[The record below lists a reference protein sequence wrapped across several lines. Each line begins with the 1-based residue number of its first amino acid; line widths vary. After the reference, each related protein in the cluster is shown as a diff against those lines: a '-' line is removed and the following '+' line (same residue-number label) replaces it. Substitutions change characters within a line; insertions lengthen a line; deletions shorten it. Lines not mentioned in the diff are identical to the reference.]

1 MKKVSMDRLSIRLKI
16 TLWFSVA
23 LALVVGLTY
32 FLILSVSRQ
41 VIQKTIRDNL
51 IETVMD
57 NVDEVEYYASMED
70 VENANDVDYYVQ
82 HGAGFLEIDD
92 DFLDE
97 VNEVYTSLCEED
109 GTLIYGENPI
119 MRETL
124 DCEFVDMQVQKL
136 NVDGVLYYIYDYQLS
151 PEGVEG
157 LWLRGIVSESQGEV
171 QLGNISRMSLVILPS
186 LLIIAIIGGYLIAGR
201 VLRPIKDI
209 SRAAEEIREG
219 DDLNKRID
227 VGEGRDELHALADQ
241 FNGMFERLEG
251 SFNAQQQFVSDAS
264 HELRTPVSVIL
275 AQCELTLEE
284 DREADEYVEA
294 LQTVQ
299 RQGKKM
305 GRLIEDMLNLTRIK
319 LSPERY
325 EKLEMNLSELVENVC
340 LDMALIRDKGIELSC
355 DAESNVMCEGNTEL
369 LTRLLNNL
377 ISNAYRY
384 GNENGHI
391 WVSLKAEEGKAVL
404 SVRDD
409 GIGIADEEQEK
420 IFDRFYQADTSR
432 SGVGS
437 GLGLSMAREIA
448 EFHGWDV
455 SVSSKI
461 GEGSC
466 FTVSIPNVN

>member
-1 MKKVSMDRLSIRLKI
+1 MKKVSMGWLSIRLKI

-70 VENANDVDYYVQ
+70 VDNANDVDYYVQ
-82 HGAGFLEIDD
+82 HGDGFLEIDD

-124 DCEFVDMQVQKL
+124 ELGFVNMQVQEL
-136 NVDGVLYYIYDYQLS
+136 TVGGVLYYIYDYQLS

-171 QLGNISRMSLVILPS
+171 QLGNISRMSLIILPS

-209 SRAAEEIREG
+209 SRAAEEISEG

-227 VGEGRDELHALADQ
+227 VGEGKDELHVLAEQ
-241 FNGMFERLEG
+241 FNEMFERLEG

-275 AQCELTLEE
+275 AQCELSLEDE
-284 DREADEYVEA
+284 RTPKEYVEA
-294 LQTVQ
+294 LEVIQ
-299 RQGKKM
+299 RQGGKM
-305 GRLIEDMLNLTRIK
+305 SRLIEDMLNLSRIK

-325 EKLEMNLSELVENVC
+325 EKSELDLSELVEGVC
-340 LDMALIRDKGIELSC
+340 QDMALIKDKGISLEC
-355 DAESNVMCEGNTEL
+355 DVEPDVKCVGNAEL
-369 LTRLLNNL
+369 LTRLLSNL

-384 GNENGHI
+384 GCEGEHI
-391 WVSLKAEEGKAVL
+391 WVALKAEDGNAVL
-404 SVRDD
+404 RVKDD

-432 SGVGS
+432 SGAGS

-448 EFHGWDV
+448 AFHGWDI

-466 FTVSIPNVN
+466 FTVSISSVK

>member
-1 MKKVSMDRLSIRLKI
+1 MKKVSMGWLSIRLKI

-23 LALVVGLTY
+23 LVLVVGLTY

-82 HGAGFLEIDD
+82 HGDGFLEIDD

-124 DCEFVDMQVQKL
+124 ELGFVDMQVQEIT
-136 NVDGVLYYIYDYQLS
+136 VGGVLYYIYDYQLS

-171 QLGNISRMSLVILPS
+171 QLGNISRMSLIILPS

-227 VGEGRDELHALADQ
+227 VGEGKDELHVLADQ
-241 FNGMFERLEG
+241 FNEMFERLEG

-275 AQCELTLEE
+275 AQCELSLEDE
-284 DREADEYVEA
+284 CTPQEYVEA
-294 LQTVQ
+294 LEVIQ
-299 RQGKKM
+299 RQGGKM
-305 GRLIEDMLNLTRIK
+305 SQLIEDMLNLSRIK

-325 EKLEMNLSELVENVC
+325 EKSELDLGDLVEGVC
-340 LDMALIRDKGIELSC
+340 QDMALIKDKGISLEC
-355 DAESNVMCEGNTEL
+355 DVEPDVKCVGNAEL

-384 GNENGHI
+384 GREDGHI
-391 WVSLKAEEGKAVL
+391 WVALKFEEGNAVL
-404 SVRDD
+404 SVKDD

-432 SGVGS
+432 SGEGS

-448 EFHGWDV
+448 AFHGWDV

>member
-1 MKKVSMDRLSIRLKI
+1 MKKISIRLKI

-23 LALVVGLTY
+23 LLLVIGLTY
-32 FLILSVSRQ
+32 FLVLSVSRQ

-51 IETVMD
+51 VETIMD
-57 NVDEVEYYASMED
+57 NVDEVEYYASMDD
-70 VENANDVDYYVQ
+70 VVNANDVDYYVQ
-82 HGAGFLEIDD
+82 HGDGFLEIDD

-97 VNEVYTSLCEED
+97 VNEVYTSLCESD

-124 DCEFVDMQVQKL
+124 NIDFVDSQIQKVT
-136 NVDGVLYYIYDYQLS
+136 VDGVLYYVYDYQLS

-157 LWLRGIVSESQGEV
+157 LWLRGVVAETQGEL
-171 QLGNISRMSLVILPS
+171 QLGNISRISLIILPC
-186 LLIIAIIGGYLIAGR
+186 IFAVAVIGGYIIAGR
-201 VLRPIKDI
+201 MLKPLNNI
-209 SRAAEEIREG
+209 SQAAQEISEG

-227 VGEGRDELHALADQ
+227 VGEGDDELHALAGQ
-241 FNGMFERLEG
+241 FNEMFERLEQ

-275 AQCELTLEE
+275 AQCELSLEKE
-284 DREADEYVEA
+284 QEGKEYVEA
-294 LQTVQ
+294 LETVQ

-305 GRLIEDMLNLTRIK
+305 SRLIEDMLSLTRIK

-325 EKLEMNLSELVENVC
+325 ERTELNLSELVKSVC
-340 LDMALIRDKGIELSC
+340 LDMALIRDKGISLSC
-355 DAESNVMCEGNTEL
+355 DAEPNVMCDGNTEL

-384 GNENGHI
+384 GRENGHI
-391 WVSLKAEEGKAVL
+391 WVSLKSEGAGVAL

-409 GIGIADEEQEK
+409 GIGIAEDEQEK
-420 IFDRFYQADTSR
+420 IFDRFYQADASR
-432 SGVGS
+432 TGSGS
-437 GLGLSMAREIA
+437 GLGLSMVKEIA
-448 EFHGWDV
+448 VFHGGNV
-455 SVSSKI
+455 SLESKL

-466 FTVSIPNVN
+466 FTVIFSKKFSF